1 MEISEPSVA
10 RLAGQRLSAR
20 SLEVPAF
27 HLGGRLTLPSRD
39 RLRAAGASITDVM
52 VLAAGMALGDTPQV
66 NATLAAG
73 EPAPRPGLRVGW
85 LAREGDALVPLSL
98 PYQPE
103 ETAVALRER
112 RRQALARYR
121 ETRALRAD
129 CAVMVSNLGPQG
141 VEWFT
146 ALPFPGVTVMLAV
159 GAGREA
165 ADGDQEVA
173 VTLTCDHRIIDGY
186 DAAQYFKSL
195 SRGCQHVTS
204 F

>member
-1 MEISEPSVA
+1 MEMSQPSVA

-27 HLGGRLTLPSRD
+27 LLGGRLTLPSRGH
-39 RLRAAGASITDVM
+39 LRTAGASVTDVM
-52 VLAAGMALGDTPQV
+52 VLAAGAALSNTPQV
-66 NATLAAG
+66 NVTLAAG
-73 EPAPRPGLRVGW
+73 EPVPRPGLRVGW

-98 PYQPE
+98 PYQSG
-103 ETAVALRER
+103 ETLPALRER
-112 RRQALARYR
+112 RRQTLVRYR
-121 ETRALRAD
+121 ETRALRTD

-165 ADGDQEVA
+165 AHGDQEVA

-186 DAAQYFKSL
+186 DAAQYFSSL
-195 SRGCQHVTS
+195 SRGCQQVTS

>member
-1 MEISEPSVA
+1 MEMSEPSAA

-27 HLGGRLTLPSRD
+27 HLGGRLTFPSRG

-52 VLAAGMALGDTPQV
+52 VLAAGVALGQTPQV
-66 NATLAAG
+66 NVTLAAG

-98 PYQPE
+98 PCQPG
-103 ETAVALRER
+103 ETVPELRER
-112 RRQALARYR
+112 RRQALVRYR

-146 ALPFPGVTVMLAV
+146 ALPFPGVTVMVAV
-159 GAGREA
+159 GAGREM
-165 ADGDQEVA
+165 ADGDQDVA
-173 VTLTCDHRIIDGY
+173 VTLTCDHRIIDGF
-186 DAAQYFKSL
+186 DAAQYFSSL
-195 SRGCQHVTS
+195 ARGCQDITS
-204 F
+204 